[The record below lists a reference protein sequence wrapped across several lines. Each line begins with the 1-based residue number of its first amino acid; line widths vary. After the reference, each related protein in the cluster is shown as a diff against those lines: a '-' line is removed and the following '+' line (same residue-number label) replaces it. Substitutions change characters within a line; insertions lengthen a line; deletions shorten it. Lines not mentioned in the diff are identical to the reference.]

1 MGRFL
6 AIWRQ
11 NPAAPWPTDPSK
23 AAELNELLFAAVH
36 DLMAK
41 GEIVEF
47 GWFPNGTSGYAISI
61 GEITDVF
68 RRVSMFQPY
77 FLSDVHEIIPYEKGK
92 EINREILQM
101 RIAMAK
107 K

>member
-6 AIWRQ
+6 ALWRQ
-11 NPAAPWPTDPSK
+11 NPNAPWPENPSE
-23 AAELNELLFAAVH
+23 AAELNELLFAGVD
-36 DLMAK
+36 DLIAK

-47 GWFPNGTSGYAISI
+47 GWFPDGASGYAISV

-77 FLSDVHEIIPYEKGK
+77 FFSEVHEIIPYEKGK

-101 RIAMAK
+101 RITMAK